1 MNDTNFHSIHE
12 AVTELF
18 LLKIISSFFNSQ
30 VFPVLVVNSLCKTCF
45 NFLGAFSVFF
55 LSGKTQLR
63 WISRYDRDVH
73 IMFLTEIMT

>member
-30 VFPVLVVNSLCKTCF
+30 VFPVLVVNSLCKTYF
-45 NFLGAFSVFF
+45 NFFGHSLCFSCLAKRNCGGFPVMIEM
-55 LSGKTQLR
+55 ST
-63 WISRYDRDVH
+63 
-73 IMFLTEIMT
+73 